1 MDIKIGKKA
10 SNLNSKSYDLSKMQE
25 WVWRQ
30 HKSTIVSLLTPSEKF
45 FFISQYLAYKYV
57 NVDHNQ
63 NTNIFVNYKAHL
75 QNILIDPKYLLQ

>member
-1 MDIKIGKKA
+1 
-10 SNLNSKSYDLSKMQE
+10 MQE
-25 WVWRQ
+25 WVWRL
-30 HKSTIVSLLTPSEKF
+30 HESTIISLLTPSEKF

-57 NVDHNQ
+57 NIDQNQ